1 MWNERES
8 PLRIEKRFEFDQY
21 SKISKFMGEIEK
33 LCKERDI
40 YPNISFGKN
49 FVSLSIF
56 LDNKEI
62 SDKEKDFSMD
72 IDKIYFLYSPFR
84 YASLT
89 CVQSTGNHPSLIF
102 NPNNIFRIHTIMND
116 SFKTR
121 RHLR

>member
-8 PLRIEKRFEFDQY
+8 PLRIEKRFEVEEY
-21 SKISKFMGEIEK
+21 SKISKFMVKVER
-33 LCKERDI
+33 LCKEKNI

-72 IDKIYFLYSPFR
+72 IDKFYLE
-84 YASLT
+84 
-89 CVQSTGNHPSLIF
+89 
-102 NPNNIFRIHTIMND
+102 D
-116 SFKTR
+116 
-121 RHLR
+121 

>member
-21 SKISKFMGEIEK
+21 SKISKFMEEIEK

-56 LDNKEI
+56 IDSKI
-62 SDKEKDFSMD
+62 SDKEKDFSKD
-72 IDKIYFLYSPFR
+72 IDKFYLE
-84 YASLT
+84 
-89 CVQSTGNHPSLIF
+89 
-102 NPNNIFRIHTIMND
+102 D
-116 SFKTR
+116 
-121 RHLR
+121 